1 MYRGYVKTISWNV
14 LHSMSRFSKRNQT
27 EEIIVSIGNG
37 TTTCRS
43 CKEEFYQRVER
54 RIYWTILI
62 QVKRSFGSVYESYSG
77 DRLDNFPPLGWKE
90 EKKKNN
96 KSEGGGGWDYF
107 FFFFIREKLFRKTAD
122 SKIWIKLKKKILKER
137 NFSISKY
144 CFQIDTILFNVCY
157 VNGKII
163 FIIYSRIR
171 YKQNIY
177 FLIYWGTMFLFFFFK
192 YWKWIFYNFLYA
204 FIYCIVIMLKLNI
217 LAISWNKIKR
227 LRANSRNRNR
237 YESWYKN
244 MDRDLFLINDY

>member
-177 FLIYWGTMFLFFFFK
+177 FLIYWGTMFFFFFK

-217 LAISWNKIKR
+217 LAISWNKMKR

-244 MDRDLFLINDY
+244 MDQDLFLINDY

>member
-77 DRLDNFPPLGWKE
+77 DRLDNFPPLGWKKK
-90 EKKKNN
+90 KKKNN

-177 FLIYWGTMFLFFFFK
+177 FLIYWGTMFFLFFK

-217 LAISWNKIKR
+217 LAISWNKMKR

>member
-1 MYRGYVKTISWNV
+1 MGR
-14 LHSMSRFSKRNQT
+14 RP
-27 EEIIVSIGNG
+27 
-37 TTTCRS
+37 
-43 CKEEFYQRVER
+43 VEAAKKSS
-54 RIYWTILI
+54 T
-62 QVKRSFGSVYESYSG
+62 K
-77 DRLDNFPPLGWKE
+77 GWKE
-90 EKKKNN
+90 EFIEPFWSRSNVLLDPFMNRIPVTGSIIFLHWDERKKKKKNN

-177 FLIYWGTMFLFFFFK
+177 FLIYWGTMFFFFFK

-217 LAISWNKIKR
+217 LAISWNKMKR

>member
-1 MYRGYVKTISWNV
+1 MYRDYVKTISWNV

-107 FFFFIREKLFRKTAD
+107 FFFFSSGKNFLEKLQIRKFGLN
-122 SKIWIKLKKKILKER
+122 WKK
-137 NFSISKY
+137 
-144 CFQIDTILFNVCY
+144 
-157 VNGKII
+157 
-163 FIIYSRIR
+163 
-171 YKQNIY
+171 
-177 FLIYWGTMFLFFFFK
+177 K
-192 YWKWIFYNFLYA
+192 YWKSEIFP
-204 FIYCIVIMLKLNI
+204 
-217 LAISWNKIKR
+217 
-227 LRANSRNRNR
+227 
-237 YESWYKN
+237 
-244 MDRDLFLINDY
+244 